1 MASQFSLPYQL
12 PPIDLIPPQAGGS
25 LITSTIYPSMRN
37 ALKAWIVVKINQGN
51 AATVAITPVQATS
64 SSGAGSKAIG
74 NSGLVTQPGAQI
86 WLNDATATSDA
97 FVAQANA
104 LNFTTDANVAA
115 KEIIFEIVPEDFLD
129 IPNGFNH
136 IGITIGASNAAN
148 IVTATL
154 HIYGSYEGATPPT
167 SYV

>member
-1 MASQFSLPYQL
+1 MASQISLPYQF
-12 PPIDLIPPQAGGS
+12 PPIDLISPQANGS
-25 LITSTIYPSMRN
+25 AITTQVYASMRN
-37 ALKAWIVVKINQGN
+37 ALKAWIVVKVAQGN

-74 NSGLVTQPGAQI
+74 GADTAAPI
-86 WLNDATATSDA
+86 WLNDDTSLATGGDA
-97 FVAQANA
+97 FAAQAPA
-104 LNFTTDANVAA
+104 LSFTTDATVKNKIV
-115 KEIIFEIVPEDFLD
+115 IFELAPEAVLD

-136 IGITIGASNAAN
+136 IGLNIGASNAAN

-154 HIYGSYEGATPPT
+154 HIYGSYEGASVPS